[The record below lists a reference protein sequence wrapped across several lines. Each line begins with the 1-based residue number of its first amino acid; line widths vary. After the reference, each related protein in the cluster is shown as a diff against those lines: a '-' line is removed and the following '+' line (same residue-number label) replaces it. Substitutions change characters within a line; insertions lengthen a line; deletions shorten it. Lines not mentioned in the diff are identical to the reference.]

1 MDWLTLTFGKHKGK
15 TLPQIVLEDPDWFF
29 IAYEEGEFTKNIELL
44 SEANEMV
51 KKATSIK
58 VPSAG
63 GERRVAEYSIDPI
76 TRKFSVIEVVPESQ
90 PFNSESIW
98 IFRKKVIDLTVPRN
112 LLFID
117 TSGGERIALQVKDL
131 LFGKDT
137 ELTRETCE
145 GFFNEEANFD
155 ICGGKKDSF

>member
-1 MDWLTLTFGKHKGK
+1 MEWSILTFGKHKGK
-15 TLPQIVLEDPDWFF
+15 TFPRVVLEDPDWFF
-29 IAYEEGEFTKNIELL
+29 IAYERGEFTRRKLL

-58 VPSAG
+58 VPEEAG
-63 GERRVAEYSIDPI
+63 EKRVAEYSFHHF
-76 TRKFSVIEVVPESQ
+76 TRKFLAVEIVSQ
-90 PFNSESIW
+90 SHPFNAESIW
-98 IFRKKVIDLTVPRN
+98 KFRKKVIDLTVPRH

>member
-1 MDWLTLTFGKHKGK
+1 M
-15 TLPQIVLEDPDWFF
+15 
-29 IAYEEGEFTKNIELL
+29 
-44 SEANEMV
+44 
-51 KKATSIK
+51 
-58 VPSAG
+58 
-63 GERRVAEYSIDPI
+63 
-76 TRKFSVIEVVPESQ
+76 
-90 PFNSESIW
+90 
-98 IFRKKVIDLTVPRN
+98 IDLTVPRN

-117 TSGGERIALQVKDL
+117 TSGGERIALQVKHL